1 MINNL
6 YYNPDGELTQ
16 DNWDSKADSKL
27 SLIVTAIIV
36 IILIVFEV
44 IGIITVIRW
53 IF

>member
-1 MINNL
+1 MNL

-16 DNWDSKADSKL
+16 DNWDPKIDSKS
-27 SLIVTAIIV
+27 SLIVAAIII
-36 IILIVFEV
+36 IILVVFEV